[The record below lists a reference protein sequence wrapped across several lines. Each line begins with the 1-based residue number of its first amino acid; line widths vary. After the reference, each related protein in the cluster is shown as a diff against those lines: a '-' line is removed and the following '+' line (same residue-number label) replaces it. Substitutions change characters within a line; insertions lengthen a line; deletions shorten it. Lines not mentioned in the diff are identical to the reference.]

1 MSLIP
6 RNTSLVLLAGV
17 LLAAPAGGLAG
28 CSPATSAGSPAG
40 SAAGGGESR
49 YVSGDGSVRYIPSAQ
64 RRPAPDVSATTLEG
78 DRLVLSDHRG
88 KVLVLN
94 VWASWCPPC
103 RAEAPALDQVSQEV
117 RSQGVRFVG
126 INTRDTRANAR
137 AFERRFAISYPSLFD
152 ESGRIILAFRGQLPP
167 QAIPSTLVLDRQ
179 GRVAAR
185 ALRPLTV
192 GGLRDLL
199 APVLEEPS

>member
-1 MSLIP
+1 MTLIR
-6 RNTSLVLLAGV
+6 RNVPLALLAGV
-17 LLAAPAGGLAG
+17 LAAGLGSGLAG
-28 CSPATSAGSPAG
+28 CSTGTAGSSAGS
-40 SAAGGGESR
+40 SAGGGESR
-49 YVSGDGSVRYIPSAQ
+49 YVSGDGSVRYVPPAQ
-64 RRPAPDVSATTLEG
+64 RRPAPEVSATTLDG
-78 DRLVLSDHRG
+78 DRLALSDHRG

-103 RAEAPALDQVSQEV
+103 RAEAPALERVSQDV

-126 INTRDTRANAR
+126 INTRDSKANAL
-137 AFERRFAISYPSLFD
+137 AFERRFGITYPSLFD
-152 ESGRIILAFRGQLPP
+152 ESGRVILAFREQLPP
-167 QAIPSTLVLDRQ
+167 QAIPSTLVLDRR

-199 APVLEEPS
+199 APVLEERS